1 MANKTLFILC
11 YHLWTINILSIS
23 FILVV
28 LKENNILLKMP
39 LTKLLTKLKK
49 NVKAW
54 LKDFPKELEY
64 HFVEHQVMITPIVV
78 YPQYWAINGQSI
90 EEKFHIHLSVL
101 KATFCVPY
109 KVVGESVKCFP
120 ILFSSKTLDM

>member
-28 LKENNILLKMP
+28 LKKNNILLKMP

-54 LKDFPKELEY
+54 LKDFHKDNPNCGVSTILGYKWSKHRREISHSFEC
-64 HFVEHQVMITPIVV
+64 VED
-78 YPQYWAINGQSI
+78 N
-90 EEKFHIHLSVL
+90 
-101 KATFCVPY
+101 
-109 KVVGESVKCFP
+109 
-120 ILFSSKTLDM
+120 ILCPLQGGW